1 MGTAANAY
9 SVLAI
14 ATVAALS
21 SKERQG
27 RSLALYVTGAA
38 VAHVVGVPLTRVILA
53 AVDWRTIFW
62 VLDAIMVL
70 SLVYFHFCLPESEG
84 ESAELNLARELKLFR
99 DGRVFSV
106 IAYMLIICVG
116 YGSFLNYIVPY
127 LVILFPSFEPSMSII
142 LVMVGLAG
150 FVGNLIGGHVGD
162 MIGSKRA
169 MLLGAAVQVAL
180 MVFRLVFQPFKWPTL
195 VFVILSIVISWFT
208 ALQVYTRIAEVTNN
222 SSFMTS
228 IIRSMHICLVQR
240 LAQAWLQGLFHS
252 VGFKTLFI

>member
-99 DGRVFSV
+99 DGRVLSV

-127 LVILFPSFEPSMSII
+127 LVILFPSFEPS
-142 LVMVGLAG
+142 
-150 FVGNLIGGHVGD
+150 
-162 MIGSKRA
+162 
-169 MLLGAAVQVAL
+169 
-180 MVFRLVFQPFKWPTL
+180 
-195 VFVILSIVISWFT
+195 
-208 ALQVYTRIAEVTNN
+208 
-222 SSFMTS
+222 
-228 IIRSMHICLVQR
+228 
-240 LAQAWLQGLFHS
+240 
-252 VGFKTLFI
+252 